1 MPLVRT
7 ALMIEGQE
15 GVTWQQWVALAQTAE
30 QAGIEALFRS
40 DHYST
45 VTGRSGGSLDAWT
58 TLAGLAAVTERLR
71 LGTLVS
77 PATFRHP
84 SLLARAVATVD
95 HISGGRA
102 ELGMGAGW
110 MEQEHRAFG
119 FPFPPYEERAALL
132 AEQIEIVHRQ
142 WTEDRFTFHGDDYE
156 LFNCEALP
164 KPVQRPHPPLLV
176 GGKGRRRTLEVAARW
191 ADEYNAFHV
200 EPEFFRDLRRRLDE
214 ALAAA
219 GREPG
224 SVRLSLMTPLD
235 GWTAEL
241 QREYEAAGVE
251 RVFLQHLDHEDLGAV
266 ERLGRDLG

>member
-1 MPLVRT
+1 MRI

-15 GVTWQQWVALAQTAE
+15 GVTWEQWVALAQAAE
-30 QAGIEALFRS
+30 RAGVEALFRS

-58 TLAGLAAVTERLR
+58 TLAGLAAVTSRLR

-77 PATFRHP
+77 PVTFRQP
-84 SLLARAVATVD
+84 SLLARAVVTVD

-102 ELGMGAGW
+102 ELGMGTGW
-110 MEQEHRAFG
+110 MEHEHRAFG
-119 FPFPPYEERAALL
+119 FPFPAYEERAAML
-132 AEQIEIVHRQ
+132 AEQVEIVHRQ
-142 WTEDRFTFHGDDYE
+142 WTEDRFSFHGRFYE
-156 LFNCEALP
+156 LDDCEALP

-176 GGKGRRRTLEVAARW
+176 GGQGRRRTVEVAARW

-200 EPEFFRDLRRRLDE
+200 EPDAFRGLRERLDE
-214 ALAAA
+214 ALVAA

-235 GWTAEL
+235 GWSDEL
-241 QREYEAAGVE
+241 MREYRAAGVQ
-251 RVFLQHLDHEDLGAV
+251 RVFLQHLDHEDVGAV
-266 ERLGRDLG
+266 ERLRG

>member
-1 MPLVRT
+1 VRV

-15 GVTWQQWVALAQTAE
+15 GVTWQQWVALAQAAE
-30 QAGIEALFRS
+30 RAGIEALFRS

-45 VTGRSGGSLDAWT
+45 VTGRGGGSLDAWT

-84 SLLARAVATVD
+84 SVLARSVVTVD

-119 FPFPPYEERAALL
+119 FPFPPHDERAAML
-132 AEQIEIVHRQ
+132 AEQIEIVHRE
-142 WTEDRFTFHGDDYE
+142 WTEDAFSFSGRFYE
-156 LFNCEALP
+156 LDGAQALP
-164 KPVQRPHPPLLV
+164 KPVQKPHPRLIV
-176 GGKGRRRTLEVAARW
+176 GGKGRRRTVEVAARW

-200 EPEFFRDLRRRLDE
+200 EPEFFRTLRSRLDE
-214 ALAAA
+214 ALVAAD
-219 GREPG
+219 REPG
-224 SVRLSLMTPLD
+224 SVAMSLMQLYGD
-235 GWTAEL
+235 EL
-241 QREYEAAGVE
+241 RERLPEYEAAGVE
-251 RVFLQHLDHEDLGAV
+251 RVFVQHLDHEDLDAV
-266 ERLGRDLG
+266 AAIGQLG

>member
-1 MPLVRT
+1 MPPVRI

-15 GVTWQQWVALAQTAE
+15 GVTWQQWVALARAAE
-30 QAGIEALFRS
+30 VAGVEALFRS

-45 VTGRSGGSLDAWT
+45 VTGRGGGSLDAWT
-58 TLAGLAAVTERLR
+58 TLGGLAAVTTRLR

-77 PATFRHP
+77 PVTFRHP
-84 SLLARAVATVD
+84 SVLARAVVTVD

-110 MEQEHRAFG
+110 MEREHEAFG
-119 FPFPPYEERAALL
+119 FPFPPYEERAAML

-142 WTEDRFTFHGDDYE
+142 WTEDRFSLHGRFDE
-156 LFNCEALP
+156 LTDCEALP
-164 KPVQRPHPPLLV
+164 KPIQRPHPPLLV
-176 GGKGRRRTLEVAARW
+176 GGKGRRRTLDVAARW

-200 EPEFFRDLRRRLDE
+200 EPDVFRGLRERLDE
-214 ALAAA
+214 ALVAV

-235 GWTAEL
+235 GWSAEL
-241 QREYEAAGVE
+241 SREYEAAGVE
-251 RVFLQHLDHEDLGAV
+251 RVFLQHFDHENLGAV
-266 ERLGRDLG
+266 ERLG

>member
-1 MPLVRT
+1 
-7 ALMIEGQE
+7 MIEGQE
-15 GVTWQQWVALAQTAE
+15 GVTWPQWVALAQAAE
-30 QAGIEALFRS
+30 RAGIEALFRS

-45 VTGRSGGSLDAWT
+45 VTGRGGGSLDAWT
-58 TLAGLAAVTERLR
+58 TLAGLAAVTSRLR

-77 PATFRHP
+77 PVTFRHP
-84 SLLARAVATVD
+84 SVLARAVATVD
-95 HISGGRA
+95 HISDGRA

-110 MEQEHRAFG
+110 MEDEHRRFG
-119 FPFPPYEERAALL
+119 FPFPAYEERAAML

-142 WTEDRFTFHGDDYE
+142 WTEERFSFHGRFYE
-156 LFNCEALP
+156 LADCEAMP
-164 KPVQRPHPPLLV
+164 KPVQRPHPPLLI

-200 EPEFFRDLRRRLDE
+200 EPDFFPGLRERLDE

-235 GWTAEL
+235 GWTPGLAG
-241 QREYEAAGVE
+241 EYEAAGVE
-251 RVFLQHLDHEDLGAV
+251 RVFLQHLDHEDVAAV
-266 ERLGRDLG
+266 ERLG